1 MMVAPVDQRDADR
14 RAGQPVRRF
23 QPAEAG
29 TDDHH
34 AMGFYGSRL
43 RFGHGLAAFGFR
55 FLRAWYV
62 SVWMPR
68 SKAGFP
74 SPVFQG
80 RFANRS
86 IAKTY
91 RSTAP
96 GSARL
101 FDVRHSAAPA

>member
-14 RAGQPVRRF
+14 CAGKPVRRF

-34 AMGFYGSRL
+34 AMGFCGSRL

-68 SKAGFP
+68 SKAGLP
-74 SPVFQG
+74 SPGFQG
-80 RFANRS
+80 GLLGPVCQSIDSENVSIDRNRQ
-86 IAKTY
+86 
-91 RSTAP
+91 RSP
-96 GSARL
+96 I
-101 FDVRHSAAPA
+101 

>member
-14 RAGQPVRRF
+14 RAGKPERRF

-55 FLRAWYV
+55 FPRAWYV
-62 SVWMPR
+62 SVWTPP
-68 SKAGFP
+68 SKAVLP
-74 SPVFQG
+74 SPFCQV

-86 IAKTY
+86 IAKTH
-91 RSTAP
+91 RSTTISTASP
-96 GSARL
+96 FHGG
-101 FDVRHSAAPA
+101 H